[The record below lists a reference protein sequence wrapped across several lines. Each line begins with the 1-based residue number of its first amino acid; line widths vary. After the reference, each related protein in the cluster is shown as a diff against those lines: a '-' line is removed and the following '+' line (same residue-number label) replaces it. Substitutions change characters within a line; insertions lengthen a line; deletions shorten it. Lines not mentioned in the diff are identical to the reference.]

1 MLQPTEKFGIRALRR
16 GQNLIYIKDSDLP
29 SINSAKAQSIAFAS
43 KGLTLRVLLDS
54 NRGVQYLFPRT
65 VRRHEGRGMT
75 QEEPTEAT
83 WTQFFQGERLACAR
97 LITLVD
103 NYPSKIPGIRDR
115 LFPKLNNAVRIG
127 ITGPPGV
134 GKSTIT
140 AALAR
145 QALEKD
151 HSVGIIAVDPSSPF
165 TGGAFLGDRVRM
177 QNLIGNQGVFIRSLA
192 SRSGG
197 GLSPSTP
204 YVADVFDAFGMD
216 LILIETVGVGQAE
229 LDVLQ
234 CADVI
239 MLILQPSTGD
249 IIQML
254 KAGIMETA
262 DMFVI
267 NKSDLPGSTQLMD
280 HIRFIFTTS
289 TAYTPENTPPVLEAS
304 ALKGTGIED
313 AFNVLCRR
321 IAVMKQTGRFREKRR
336 ERMFADIVDSVKM
349 HLWDEYTRKMPS
361 MQAVKEQAVVLAD
374 AGKSPYP
381 LIQSLCKDVEV
392 RLNLPAAPPD
402 ESR

>member
-1 MLQPTEKFGIRALRR
+1 MALEQPTEETWSRF
-16 GQNLIYIKDSDLP
+16 
-29 SINSAKAQSIAFAS
+29 FA
-43 KGLTLRVLLDS
+43 
-54 NRGVQYLFPRT
+54 
-65 VRRHEGRGMT
+65 
-75 QEEPTEAT
+75 
-83 WTQFFQGERLACAR
+83 GEKLACAR

-103 NYPSKIPGIRDR
+103 NYPEKVQTIRDR
-115 LFPKLNNAVRIG
+115 LFPHMHQAVRIG

-145 QALEKD
+145 QALAED
-151 HSVGIIAVDPSSPF
+151 FSVGIIAVDPSSPF

-177 QNLIGNQGVFIRSLA
+177 QNLIGNPRVFIRSLA

-229 LDVLQ
+229 LDVLK

-262 DMFVI
+262 DVFVI
-267 NKSDLPGSTQLMD
+267 NKSDLPGATQLKE

-289 TAYTPENTPPVLEAS
+289 SVYTPENTPPVVEAS
-304 ALKGTGIED
+304 ALNETGIDEV
-313 AFNVLCRR
+313 FSVLRGRIGVMRR
-321 IAVMKQTGRFREKRR
+321 SGRFQEKRR
-336 ERMFADIVDSVKM
+336 ERTMSDVIDSVKT
-349 HLWDEYTRKMPS
+349 HLWSEFMRRIVSVDSIRENT
-361 MQAVKEQAVVLAD
+361 EEIAD
-374 AGKSPYP
+374 SGRSPYP
-381 LIQSLCKDVEV
+381 FIRSLCDAVEV
-392 RLNLPAAPPD
+392 RMRDGSVSGPD
-402 ESR
+402 SPEE